1 MRRLLHLRISSVA
14 HDISGGHMHARTIAS
29 MALGT
34 TALLAMTACGPD
46 AESASGAS
54 TPAATPSA
62 ALDTLPVDQILAK
75 SGAAMDALQSVH
87 VTGTLSNTVD
97 GKTADGTP
105 VAAGTSVK
113 MDLAVDKKGNC
124 RGTVQLAGTGSLSII
139 KTAELVH
146 VNGDAEFWRS
156 IAAQKKASKKQENA
170 VVGAFAAHWVRIPT
184 SNPQA
189 RQMSA
194 ACDQVTPL
202 TSVGANA
209 VKARETGISVIDGRA
224 VVAVSAETAQGQE
237 ETYWIATDGTP
248 HLLKALVGGG
258 TAGEIAYSAFNTPV
272 DTTPPADSEIIDIAK
287 LTPTGAGS

>member
-1 MRRLLHLRISSVA
+1 
-14 HDISGGHMHARTIAS
+14 MHARTIAS

-34 TALLAMTACGPD
+34 TALLTMTACGPD

-62 ALDTLPVDQILAK
+62 ARDTLPVDQILAK

-87 VTGTLSNTVD
+87 VTGTLSSTAN

-113 MDLAVDKKGNC
+113 MDLAVDKSGNC
-124 RGTVQLAGTGSLSII
+124 RGTVQMVGTGSLSII

-209 VKARETGISVIDGRA
+209 VKARETGTSVIDGRA
-224 VVAVSAETAQGQE
+224 VVAGGAAAPHRPE
-237 ETYWIATDGTP
+237 ENYWFRPEGTP
-248 HLLKALVGGG
+248 
-258 TAGEIAYSAFNTPV
+258 
-272 DTTPPADSEIIDIAK
+272 
-287 LTPTGAGS
+287 

>member
-1 MRRLLHLRISSVA
+1 
-14 HDISGGHMHARTIAS
+14 MHARTIAS

-34 TALLAMTACGPD
+34 TALLAVTACGPE
-46 AESASGAS
+46 AERASGAS

-113 MDLAVDKKGNC
+113 MDLTIDKKGNC
-124 RGTVQLAGTGSLSII
+124 RGTVHVAGTGSLSII

-189 RQMSA
+189 RQMTA
-194 ACDQVTPL
+194 ACETPL

-209 VKARETGISVIDGRA
+209 VKAKESGTSVIDGRA
-224 VVAVSAETAQGQE
+224 VVAVSAETAQGQK
-237 ETYWIATDGTP
+237 ETYWIATEGTP
-248 HLLKALVGGG
+248 HLLKALVGGE
-258 TAGEIAYSAFNTPV
+258 TAGEIAYSAFDTPI
-272 DTTPPADSEIIDIAK
+272 DTTPPADSEVIDIAK
-287 LTPTGAGS
+287 LTPAGAGS

>member
-1 MRRLLHLRISSVA
+1 
-14 HDISGGHMHARTIAS
+14 MHARTIAS

-87 VTGTLSNTVD
+87 VTGTLSNTTD

-105 VAAGTSVK
+105 VAAGTSIK
-113 MDLAVDKKGNC
+113 MDLSVDKKGNC
-124 RGTVQLAGTGSLSII
+124 RGTMHVAGTGALSII
-139 KTAELVH
+139 RTAELVH
-146 VNGDAEFWRS
+146 VNGDAEFWRN

-170 VVGAFAAHWVRIPT
+170 VVGAFAARWVRIPT

-209 VKARETGISVIDGRA
+209 VKARESGTSLIDGRA
-224 VVAVSAETAQGQE
+224 VVAVSAQTAQGQD
-237 ETYWIATDGTP
+237 ETYWIATEGTP
-248 HLLKALVGGG
+248 HLLKALVGGE
-258 TAGEIAYSAFNTPV
+258 TAGEIAYSAFDTPV
-272 DTTPPADSEIIDIAK
+272 DTTPPADSEVIDIAK
-287 LTPTGAGS
+287 LTPTGADS